1 MGTVFLARRALL
13 EAKNDGWP
21 KGPDAAGAE
30 ASGLRDMLKPAER
43 VVLRE
48 VIEGKRRLRLSADT
62 DAEIRTALRLGEEF
76 GMRVQIEGGREALRV
91 IPEIKAAKADVIL
104 DLGDGWSRYELEANP
119 YVSGRVSAELAEA
132 GIPFAFG
139 LESSSASSQFL
150 ERAAMTQREG
160 LSAQDALRAI
170 TINAARVLGVDG
182 RVGSI
187 EAGKDADFVAISG
200 DPLAITS
207 SVLWVM
213 VDGVKI
219 SNEGIAEDTTKKNG
233 ALKAGGGAAK
243 AESKET
249 SGQSKTSNTF

>member
-1 MGTVFLARRALL
+1 
-13 EAKNDGWP
+13 
-21 KGPDAAGAE
+21 
-30 ASGLRDMLKPAER
+30 
-43 VVLRE
+43 
-48 VIEGKRRLRLSADT
+48 
-62 DAEIRTALRLGEEF
+62 
-76 GMRVQIEGGREALRV
+76 
-91 IPEIKAAKADVIL
+91 
-104 DLGDGWSRYELEANP
+104 
-119 YVSGRVSAELAEA
+119 
-132 GIPFAFG
+132 
-139 LESSSASSQFL
+139 
-150 ERAAMTQREG
+150 MTQREG